1 MCNLKFISW
10 TYLFFLLYDFCLA
23 VSFTVEEMKWVNYE
37 VDILQ
42 TPVKKGA
49 EESQPVMRMT
59 SKYGQEYQC
68 LLPELKED
76 DASEK
81 ETVNEK
87 NTDIKQLLKPMQAG
101 SCLLKGK
108 DWWTYEFCFGH
119 YIKQF
124 HIEDGQII
132 GQILTLG
139 LYESDYDWNNETD
152 LEKFK
157 QVKQKYHS
165 QYYTNGTKCDL
176 TGQPR
181 NAEVRFYCEEDAGD
195 YIYRV
200 DEPGT
205 CSYIITI
212 HTSRLCSHPELKPLP
227 SNKAYSIPCHPVLN
241 EEQYSQYLRKLK
253 EENALAEEK
262 RSQWLSNQQERLQIM
277 KNVNL
282 FKVENEKV
290 TKLKDLYTD
299 ISQDFKSK
307 DSSVESE
314 ISKSLKKADNL
325 KTATEKDRSNT
336 EAEKDEKSALLK
348 LWKEY
353 DMEIE
358 KLKSSLP
365 PEKFASLKNDI
376 EKQFDSIMNEAE
388 NMESDPNEKGK
399 SAAIST
405 LTSTLKHLLEKLN
418 KATTDVLEASK
429 KLSKVTSSLE
439 SDAGVTDKE
448 TVQENTE
455 KETVEIE
462 EDPKHT
468 DDDQSQ
474 SAVLDDDKLHVR
486 IRRLD
491 RKSTDSNGQ
500 LYEMDVVQRK
510 KLEQAV
516 KEKLEKAGLDTGG
529 RRIEVNIITAGF
541 YDNEDGKDFHAL
553 SDEETSQFQNMI
565 MALLTGQQE
574 AVQEMERHKKL
585 EENYKFTWENDDD
598 RED

>member
-1 MCNLKFISW
+1 MSH
-10 TYLFFLLYDFCLA
+10 
-23 VSFTVEEMKWVNYE
+23 
-37 VDILQ
+37 
-42 TPVKKGA
+42 

-439 SDAGVTDKE
+439 SDEAGVTDKE